1 MDATS
6 PRSFAMRKWNP
17 EEMNSAAIGP
27 GGRITTSNGID
38 ETHPFELWVAGCL
51 RDGAVEFQGDDV
63 ILGEKAA
70 ARFAPGVDREKRM
83 AVLGIVERDAE
94 PIRAMPW
101 TSAALLAGVN
111 GREWIAL
118 SARDARIGNAREL
131 SPKQLR
137 LFIPLDLVVYE
148 AVKALPD
155 GKIQLVS
162 LPVEN
167 GRISAEG
174 RPLMSLPFK
183 KIGVV

>member
-1 MDATS
+1 
-6 PRSFAMRKWNP
+6 MRKWNP

-70 ARFAPGVDREKRM
+70 ARFAPGVDREKGM

-118 SARDARIGNAREL
+118 SARDARIGNAKEM

-137 LFIPLDLVVYE
+137 LFIPLDLVVYQ

-167 GRISAEG
+167 GRVSAEG
-174 RPLMSLPFK
+174 RPILSLPFK
-183 KIGVV
+183 KIGIV

>member
-1 MDATS
+1 MEATS

-51 RDGAVEFQGDDV
+51 RDGAVDFQGDDV

-118 SARDARIGNAREL
+118 SARDARIGNAKEL

-155 GKIQLVS
+155 GKIQLIS

-174 RPLMSLPFK
+174 RPIMSLPFK
-183 KIGVV
+183 KIGVS

>member
-1 MDATS
+1 MEATS

-94 PIRAMPW
+94 PLRAMPW

-183 KIGVV
+183 KIGVA

>member
-1 MDATS
+1 
-6 PRSFAMRKWNP
+6 MRKWIP

-38 ETHPFELWVAGCL
+38 EPHPFELWVAGCL
-51 RDGAVEFQGDDV
+51 RDGAVDFQGDDV

-162 LPVEN
+162 LPIEN

-174 RPLMSLPFK
+174 RPILSLPFK
-183 KIGVV
+183 KIGVT

>member
-1 MDATS
+1 
-6 PRSFAMRKWNP
+6 MRKWNP
-17 EEMNSAAIGP
+17 DEMNSAAVGP
-27 GGRITTSNGID
+27 GGLVTTSNGID
-38 ETHPFELWVAGCL
+38 EAHPFELWVAGCF

-70 ARFAPGVDREKRM
+70 ARFAPGVDRAKRL
-83 AVLGIVERDAE
+83 AVLGVVERDAE

-148 AVKALPD
+148 AVKAVPD

-162 LPVEN
+162 LPIEN

-174 RPLMSLPFK
+174 RPIMSLPFK